1 MHNIFFDFDG
11 TLVNSQIRLYNLFC
25 VLCPENKFSYQEYW
39 DIKRNHITQNEF
51 LKNYYHYDD
60 EKIEIFRKKWFEMV
74 EDESRMCEDL
84 LVDGIFDIIKKLSPK
99 YNLYLITHRQNEDFV
114 SRQLKTFNIERFFKK
129 ILVTKQKI
137 RKFDLIKQHVVVSKN
152 DFIIGDTGEDIKTAQ
167 ELKIKSIAV
176 TWGVMNKEFL
186 KKYKPDFIVD
196 NVDDFYTMGI
206 L

>member
-137 RKFDLIKQHVVVSKN
+137 RKLDLIKQHVVVSKN